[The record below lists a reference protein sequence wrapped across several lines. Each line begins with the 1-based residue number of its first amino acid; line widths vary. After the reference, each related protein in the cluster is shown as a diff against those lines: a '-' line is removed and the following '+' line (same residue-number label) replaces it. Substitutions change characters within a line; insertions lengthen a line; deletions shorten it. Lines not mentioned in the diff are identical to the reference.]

1 LKLRAIIVLV
11 VIAAV
16 LGVTLYAVNR
26 PGPEEP
32 VDSMPYVWDFTD
44 QMDDLQHI
52 KIDVRTEEGILS
64 ESFVQHEDRYFYFD
78 VENGSIVDMDR
89 WGGGIPL
96 LLSGP
101 GADRRLVLNAT
112 DAQLTEYGF
121 NVPKMAI
128 ELILKDG
135 TVFNIEVGNSTP
147 SEKTYYIRVKE
158 ERDIYT
164 VDYTWY
170 DVISGLVT
178 NPPYPAANFVNEKL
192 TIMPL
197 EASVGQ
203 TITITAEMVNT
214 GALPGQYDVKL
225 MINGIVEQTQTI
237 SLGRDGRTTVVFT
250 FKPDTANKTYS
261 INVAG
266 KTAALKVK

>member
-1 LKLRAIIVLV
+1 MKLRAIIVLV
-11 VIAAV
+11 VVAAV

-32 VDSMPYVWDFTD
+32 VDPMPYVWDLD
-44 QMDDLQHI
+44 MDNLQHI
-52 KIDVRTEEGILS
+52 EINMPKTGQS
-64 ESFVQHEDRYFYFD
+64 ESFLLHEDRYFYFD

-101 GADRRLVLNAT
+101 GADRRLVINAT
-112 DAQLTEYGF
+112 DAQLAEYGF
-121 NVPKMAI
+121 TQPNLAI

-135 TVFNIEVGNSTP
+135 TVYNIEVGDSTP
-147 SEKTYYIRVKE
+147 SGNTYYIRIKE

-170 DVISGLVT
+170 NVISRLVT
-178 NPPYPAANFVNEKL
+178 EPPYPAANFVNEQL
-192 TIMPL
+192 TVTPL

-203 TITITAEMVNT
+203 TITITADMVNS
-214 GALPGQYDVKL
+214 GALKGEYTVELKV
-225 MINGIVEQTQTI
+225 NGYVEGTQTI
-237 SLGRDGRTTVVFT
+237 ELGRNERTIVVFQIT
-250 FKPDTANKTYS
+250 KPAGKYS
-261 INVAG
+261 ISVVG
-266 KTAALKVK
+266 KTALLVVK